1 MFAATETTVYYAVP
15 SATVGSY
22 TVKLNTN
29 QQTNPDAWYTYTMT
43 KTDKTYQS
51 NPIYSC
57 TFTDLWDGVDC
68 MQIQLYD
75 GDTWKSQE
83 VPVAQGSWASAA
95 TYNGKMWVHGGSSWI
110 AYAEDAESGSGSSEN
125 VVTYDFTS
133 GIEGLSSWGNS
144 YSAHSQTFKDGAIV
158 EFEAASKQT
167 STITDMPVTKGK
179 YVIFKAPA
187 NKSIKALTFTCQQWT
202 TKTQTITL
210 HTSTDGGENF
220 SATTTTSSNFILSAS
235 NLTNVNAV
243 KFTFSSSS
251 NQIGIKSLAIVYAAE
266 EGGDTPDPTPAEK
279 DTVYYVNVNDWPAV
293 NAHMWEGSAAG
304 TTWPGLAMTKT
315 AEKFNNHDIYMI
327 AFEEGAYTKIIFS
340 NNGDSQTA
348 DLTIDLAKPYYNG
361 TTWVASLEEEPEQ
374 SVTHYLV
381 GDSAVMKAWD
391 ASQALAMVN
400 DTIEFKNLAAG
411 TYKFKILDRQTW
423 TDAVELTC
431 NDLADGVD
439 AGCDGSNVQFTLS
452 KAADIVIKVVNNK
465 IVILG
470 IPEAAKKEIK
480 LLNAKE
486 LAAAEATMFVHFW
499 GEGITA
505 TTAKMT
511 LLKEGKDTLG
521 FSAEILEGATGCCFV
536 RMPKDAATIDWDTN
550 WGETGD
556 AVVCDSMYFQ
566 GWTGA
571 GIFAVSCEAPLTETV
586 FTVVVPASIDS
597 MFIAGSFNE
606 WSFAKMSLVE
616 GEDSIYTLTVPGD
629 QRGAE
634 YKYAAGPDWSY
645 VEVRTCDEGDCN
657 RSYAVKDTV
666 KAFTSVPVVVEYTT
680 IKLLNAKAL
689 AVDNAK
695 MFVHAW
701 GTGIA
706 DQDVE
711 MSILKEGNDT
721 LGFEA
726 EINKLAEQLAFVRMN
741 GEAEGINWE
750 ENWGKSADL
759 DRCANDSMYFQGWA
773 EGLIAVSC
781 EAPLT
786 ETVFTVVVPA
796 STDSVFVAGSFNEWS
811 FAKMS
816 LVEGEDSIY
825 TLTVPGDQRGA
836 EYKYAAGPDWSYVE
850 VRTCDEGDCN
860 RSYAVKD
867 TVKAFTSVPVVVE
880 YTTIK
885 LLNAKALAVDNA
897 KMFVHAWGTGIA
909 DQDVEMSILKEGNDT
924 LGFEAEINKLAE
936 QLAFVRMNGEAEG
949 INWEENWGKS
959 ADLDRCANDSMY
971 FQGWAEGLIAVSCEA
986 VVEDKQLYVIGSAA
1000 VLGGWNIDNAVEM
1013 TDGEL
1018 TVTLEGGQSYSF
1030 KIVATKAWDQPGQLQ
1045 WGDQADGQAKLH
1057 ADGTN
1062 IAFDMPSTA
1071 EVTIKVVDG
1080 KVVVEG
1086 IPDGEIVIPD
1096 TRYIIGSDAQM
1107 GNWQIENAVLM
1118 ENNQITLTLPAGT
1131 YTFKIVAT
1139 KAWNQ
1144 AGQLDCNNIAEDAE
1158 HLDCDGTTDNNVSF
1172 VLSEEATVTIKLVD
1186 DKIYIE
1192 GVPEIPVEKVTYYFI
1207 NNMEWETV
1215 YAYAYANEGA
1225 EKNAD
1230 WPGEL
1235 MTLTNAAC
1243 TNGAVYSIE
1252 IAEGFE
1258 TIIFNNGNGGD
1269 GNQTAN
1275 LAIEAGK
1282 PYYYNEV
1289 AYAALDDACE
1299 SVEPQPVV
1307 AYYLAG
1313 EMTSWVVADMPAFV
1327 DNQVKVTLTE
1337 VKEYN
1342 FKVVQTVD
1350 EAQTWLTNE
1359 NAGTMT
1365 RENCTGWSFI
1375 ALDGEDNNTK
1385 LNADVAGEY
1394 TFTLD
1399 LTDGVKVSVTFPNKE
1414 QGSGLEQI
1422 LMNNGLEKF
1431 IYNGHFYIRRENKL
1445 YNVQGQLVR

>member
-1 MFAATETTVYYAVP
+1 M
-15 SATVGSY
+15 
-22 TVKLNTN
+22 
-29 QQTNPDAWYTYTMT
+29 
-43 KTDKTYQS
+43 
-51 NPIYSC
+51 
-57 TFTDLWDGVDC
+57 
-68 MQIQLYD
+68 
-75 GDTWKSQE
+75 
-83 VPVAQGSWASAA
+83 
-95 TYNGKMWVHGGSSWI
+95 
-110 AYAEDAESGSGSSEN
+110 
-125 VVTYDFTS
+125 
-133 GIEGLSSWGNS
+133 
-144 YSAHSQTFKDGAIV
+144 
-158 EFEAASKQT
+158 
-167 STITDMPVTKGK
+167 
-179 YVIFKAPA
+179 
-187 NKSIKALTFTCQQWT
+187 
-202 TKTQTITL
+202 
-210 HTSTDGGENF
+210 
-220 SATTTTSSNFILSAS
+220 
-235 NLTNVNAV
+235 
-243 KFTFSSSS
+243 
-251 NQIGIKSLAIVYAAE
+251 
-266 EGGDTPDPTPAEK
+266 
-279 DTVYYVNVNDWPAV
+279 
-293 NAHMWEGSAAG
+293 
-304 TTWPGLAMTKT
+304 
-315 AEKFNNHDIYMI
+315 
-327 AFEEGAYTKIIFS
+327 
-340 NNGDSQTA
+340 
-348 DLTIDLAKPYYNG
+348 
-361 TTWVASLEEEPEQ
+361 
-374 SVTHYLV
+374 
-381 GDSAVMKAWD
+381 
-391 ASQALAMVN
+391 
-400 DTIEFKNLAAG
+400 
-411 TYKFKILDRQTW
+411 
-423 TDAVELTC
+423 
-431 NDLADGVD
+431 
-439 AGCDGSNVQFTLS
+439 
-452 KAADIVIKVVNNK
+452 
-465 IVILG
+465 
-470 IPEAAKKEIK
+470 
-480 LLNAKE
+480 
-486 LAAAEATMFVHFW
+486 
-499 GEGITA
+499 
-505 TTAKMT
+505 
-511 LLKEGKDTLG
+511 
-521 FSAEILEGATGCCFV
+521 
-536 RMPKDAATIDWDTN
+536 
-550 WGETGD
+550 
-556 AVVCDSMYFQ
+556 
-566 GWTGA
+566 
-571 GIFAVSCEAPLTETV
+571 TETV
-586 FTVVVPASIDS
+586 FTVVVPASTDS
-597 MFIAGSFNE
+597 VFIAGSFNE

-629 QRGAE
+629 QRGA
-634 YKYAAGPDWSY
+634 A
-645 VEVRTCDEGDCN
+645 
-657 RSYAVKDTV
+657 
-666 KAFTSVPVVVEYTT
+666 
-680 IKLLNAKAL
+680 
-689 AVDNAK
+689 
-695 MFVHAW
+695 
-701 GTGIA
+701 
-706 DQDVE
+706 
-711 MSILKEGNDT
+711 
-721 LGFEA
+721 
-726 EINKLAEQLAFVRMN
+726 
-741 GEAEGINWE
+741 
-750 ENWGKSADL
+750 
-759 DRCANDSMYFQGWA
+759 
-773 EGLIAVSC
+773 
-781 EAPLT
+781 
-786 ETVFTVVVPA
+786 
-796 STDSVFVAGSFNEWS
+796 
-811 FAKMS
+811 
-816 LVEGEDSIY
+816 
-825 TLTVPGDQRGA
+825 
-836 EYKYAAGPDWSYVE
+836 YKYAAGPDWSYVE

-986 VVEDKQLYVIGSAA
+986 VVEDKLYVIGSAA

-1086 IPDGEIVIPD
+1086 IPDGEIEIPD

-1107 GNWQIENAVLM
+1107 GAWTIENAVLM

-1225 EKNAD
+1225 EKNAE

-1275 LAIEAGK
+1275 LAIEAGKPYFYNGVAYAALDEACEAVVEDKLYVIGNAAALGAWNINNAVEMTDGELTVTLEGGQSYSFKIVATKAWDQPGQLQWGDQADGQAKLHADGTNIAFDMPSTAEVTIKVVDGKVVVEGIPDGEIEIPDTRYIIGSDAQMGAWTIENAVLMENNQITLTLPAGTYTFKIVATKAWNQAGQLDCNNIAEDAEHLDCDGTTDNNVSFVLSEEATVTIKLVDDKIYIEGVPEIPVEKVTYYFINNMEWETVYAYAYANEGAEKNAEWPGELMTLTNAACTNGAVYSIEIAEGFETIIFNNGNGGDGNQTANLAIEDGK

-1414 QGSGLEQI
+1414 AGSGLEQI

>member
-1 MFAATETTVYYAVP
+1 
-15 SATVGSY
+15 
-22 TVKLNTN
+22 
-29 QQTNPDAWYTYTMT
+29 
-43 KTDKTYQS
+43 
-51 NPIYSC
+51 
-57 TFTDLWDGVDC
+57 
-68 MQIQLYD
+68 
-75 GDTWKSQE
+75 
-83 VPVAQGSWASAA
+83 
-95 TYNGKMWVHGGSSWI
+95 
-110 AYAEDAESGSGSSEN
+110 
-125 VVTYDFTS
+125 
-133 GIEGLSSWGNS
+133 
-144 YSAHSQTFKDGAIV
+144 
-158 EFEAASKQT
+158 
-167 STITDMPVTKGK
+167 
-179 YVIFKAPA
+179 
-187 NKSIKALTFTCQQWT
+187 
-202 TKTQTITL
+202 
-210 HTSTDGGENF
+210 
-220 SATTTTSSNFILSAS
+220 
-235 NLTNVNAV
+235 
-243 KFTFSSSS
+243 
-251 NQIGIKSLAIVYAAE
+251 
-266 EGGDTPDPTPAEK
+266 
-279 DTVYYVNVNDWPAV
+279 
-293 NAHMWEGSAAG
+293 
-304 TTWPGLAMTKT
+304 
-315 AEKFNNHDIYMI
+315 
-327 AFEEGAYTKIIFS
+327 
-340 NNGDSQTA
+340 
-348 DLTIDLAKPYYNG
+348 
-361 TTWVASLEEEPEQ
+361 
-374 SVTHYLV
+374 
-381 GDSAVMKAWD
+381 
-391 ASQALAMVN
+391 
-400 DTIEFKNLAAG
+400 
-411 TYKFKILDRQTW
+411 
-423 TDAVELTC
+423 
-431 NDLADGVD
+431 
-439 AGCDGSNVQFTLS
+439 
-452 KAADIVIKVVNNK
+452 
-465 IVILG
+465 
-470 IPEAAKKEIK
+470 
-480 LLNAKE
+480 
-486 LAAAEATMFVHFW
+486 
-499 GEGITA
+499 
-505 TTAKMT
+505 
-511 LLKEGKDTLG
+511 
-521 FSAEILEGATGCCFV
+521 
-536 RMPKDAATIDWDTN
+536 
-550 WGETGD
+550 
-556 AVVCDSMYFQ
+556 MYFQ
-566 GWTGA
+566 GWAEGL
-571 GIFAVSCEAPLTETV
+571 IAVSCEAPLTETV
-586 FTVVVPASIDS
+586 FTVVVPASTDS
-597 MFIAGSFNE
+597 VFIAGSFNE

-666 KAFTSVPVVVEYTT
+666 EAF
-680 IKLLNAKAL
+680 K
-689 AVDNAK
+689 
-695 MFVHAW
+695 
-701 GTGIA
+701 
-706 DQDVE
+706 
-711 MSILKEGNDT
+711 
-721 LGFEA
+721 
-726 EINKLAEQLAFVRMN
+726 
-741 GEAEGINWE
+741 
-750 ENWGKSADL
+750 
-759 DRCANDSMYFQGWA
+759 
-773 EGLIAVSC
+773 
-781 EAPLT
+781 
-786 ETVFTVVVPA
+786 
-796 STDSVFVAGSFNEWS
+796 
-811 FAKMS
+811 
-816 LVEGEDSIY
+816 
-825 TLTVPGDQRGA
+825 
-836 EYKYAAGPDWSYVE
+836 
-850 VRTCDEGDCN
+850 
-860 RSYAVKD
+860 
-867 TVKAFTSVPVVVE
+867 SVPVVVE

-986 VVEDKQLYVIGSAA
+986 VVEDKLYVIGSAA
-1000 VLGGWNIDNAVEM
+1000 ALGAWNINNAVEM

-1018 TVTLEGGQSYSF
+1018 SVTLEGGQSYSF

-1144 AGQLDCNNIAEDAE
+1144 AGQLDCANIAEDAE
-1158 HLDCDGTTDNNVSF
+1158 HLDCDGTTDNNVRF

-1225 EKNAD
+1225 EKNAE
-1230 WPGEL
+1230 WPGEP
-1235 MTLTNAAC
+1235 MSLTNATC

-1258 TIIFNNGNGGD
+1258 TIIFNNGNGGE

-1275 LAIEAGK
+1275 LAIEDGK

-1313 EMTSWVVADMPAFV
+1313 EMTSWELADMPAFV

>member
-1 MFAATETTVYYAVP
+1 
-15 SATVGSY
+15 
-22 TVKLNTN
+22 
-29 QQTNPDAWYTYTMT
+29 
-43 KTDKTYQS
+43 
-51 NPIYSC
+51 
-57 TFTDLWDGVDC
+57 
-68 MQIQLYD
+68 
-75 GDTWKSQE
+75 
-83 VPVAQGSWASAA
+83 
-95 TYNGKMWVHGGSSWI
+95 
-110 AYAEDAESGSGSSEN
+110 
-125 VVTYDFTS
+125 
-133 GIEGLSSWGNS
+133 
-144 YSAHSQTFKDGAIV
+144 
-158 EFEAASKQT
+158 
-167 STITDMPVTKGK
+167 
-179 YVIFKAPA
+179 
-187 NKSIKALTFTCQQWT
+187 
-202 TKTQTITL
+202 
-210 HTSTDGGENF
+210 
-220 SATTTTSSNFILSAS
+220 
-235 NLTNVNAV
+235 
-243 KFTFSSSS
+243 
-251 NQIGIKSLAIVYAAE
+251 
-266 EGGDTPDPTPAEK
+266 
-279 DTVYYVNVNDWPAV
+279 
-293 NAHMWEGSAAG
+293 
-304 TTWPGLAMTKT
+304 
-315 AEKFNNHDIYMI
+315 
-327 AFEEGAYTKIIFS
+327 
-340 NNGDSQTA
+340 
-348 DLTIDLAKPYYNG
+348 
-361 TTWVASLEEEPEQ
+361 
-374 SVTHYLV
+374 
-381 GDSAVMKAWD
+381 
-391 ASQALAMVN
+391 
-400 DTIEFKNLAAG
+400 
-411 TYKFKILDRQTW
+411 
-423 TDAVELTC
+423 
-431 NDLADGVD
+431 
-439 AGCDGSNVQFTLS
+439 
-452 KAADIVIKVVNNK
+452 
-465 IVILG
+465 
-470 IPEAAKKEIK
+470 
-480 LLNAKE
+480 
-486 LAAAEATMFVHFW
+486 
-499 GEGITA
+499 
-505 TTAKMT
+505 
-511 LLKEGKDTLG
+511 
-521 FSAEILEGATGCCFV
+521 
-536 RMPKDAATIDWDTN
+536 
-550 WGETGD
+550 
-556 AVVCDSMYFQ
+556 MYFQ
-566 GWTGA
+566 GWAEGL
-571 GIFAVSCEAPLTETV
+571 IAVSCEAPLTETV

-597 MFIAGSFNE
+597 MFIAGSFND

-726 EINKLAEQLAFVRMN
+726 EINKLAEQLV
-741 GEAEGINWE
+741 
-750 ENWGKSADL
+750 
-759 DRCANDSMYFQGWA
+759 
-773 EGLIAVSC
+773 
-781 EAPLT
+781 
-786 ETVFTVVVPA
+786 
-796 STDSVFVAGSFNEWS
+796 
-811 FAKMS
+811 
-816 LVEGEDSIY
+816 
-825 TLTVPGDQRGA
+825 
-836 EYKYAAGPDWSYVE
+836 
-850 VRTCDEGDCN
+850 
-860 RSYAVKD
+860 
-867 TVKAFTSVPVVVE
+867 
-880 YTTIK
+880 
-885 LLNAKALAVDNA
+885 
-897 KMFVHAWGTGIA
+897 
-909 DQDVEMSILKEGNDT
+909 
-924 LGFEAEINKLAE
+924 
-936 QLAFVRMNGEAEG
+936 FVRMNGEAEG

-986 VVEDKQLYVIGSAA
+986 VVEDKLYVIGSAA

-1158 HLDCDGTTDNNVSF
+1158 HLDCDGTTDNNVRF

-1225 EKNAD
+1225 EKNAE
-1230 WPGEL
+1230 WPGEP
-1235 MTLTNAAC
+1235 MTLTNATC

-1258 TIIFNNGNGGD
+1258 TIIFNNGNGGE

-1313 EMTSWVVADMPAFV
+1313 EMTSWDVADMPAFV

-1350 EAQTWLTNE
+1350 EARTWLTNE
-1359 NAGTMT
+1359 NTGTMT

-1414 QGSGLEQI
+1414 AGSGLEQI